1 MEDIF
6 LKNLPSLDLHGYD
19 RETARVATEDF
30 IDENIILK
38 NDKILIIHG
47 KGLGVVRK
55 SVHNVLSKRKEIQ
68 ISISLLTS
76 IRDFSIAIIT
86 FLSFLQ
92 TKKSYIYAIAINPD
106 KNTRWASPYSF

>member
-19 RETARVATEDF
+19 QETARVATEDF

-38 NDKILIIHG
+38 NSKILIIHG

-55 SVHNVLSKRKEIQ
+55 SVHNVLSKRKEVTKYHTDNLNDGCTIVY
-68 ISISLLTS
+68 
-76 IRDFSIAIIT
+76 
-86 FLSFLQ
+86 LSVD
-92 TKKSYIYAIAINPD
+92 N
-106 KNTRWASPYSF
+106 

>member
-47 KGLGVVRK
+47 KTIQK
-55 SVHNVLSKRKEIQ
+55 SDSDYVQKITVGGKNAKE
-68 ISISLLTS
+68 
-76 IRDFSIAIIT
+76 
-86 FLSFLQ
+86 
-92 TKKSYIYAIAINPD
+92 
-106 KNTRWASPYSF
+106 